1 LAESGSSG
9 NVEIPLVWS
18 ERIDARF
25 YQQSIAEKAC
35 ERNTLV
41 VMPTALGK
49 TIISALVAAYFLYKQ
64 RQMRVL
70 IMAPTRPLVLQ
81 HHETYSNILKLS
93 NEDMIVLTGKTPS
106 AYRKHVWDGKAR
118 IIFATPQ
125 IVRNDLESGILSLK
139 DFSLLVFDEC
149 HRARK
154 DYAYTDVAKKYVEQA
169 QWPII
174 LGMTA
179 SPGADKEKILDICS
193 ALFIEQIE
201 YRSEEDTDVLPY
213 IHPVKVEWAQV
224 DLPSEYREMSRTIRI
239 MLNERLDLLSR
250 RGILH
255 TRPEYANRRDLLEAG
270 EHLRHQL
277 LSTIEE
283 WKGPI
288 FNAIVVQS
296 ASLTLFHALELLETQ
311 GLGTLLSFLE
321 KVDKQGETKRSY
333 KTIISDPHYLE
344 LKRLLDR
351 NKSLDHPKIPVM
363 KTLIQN
369 QFRETPNSKVLVFTQ
384 YRDTASHLVE
394 RLRDIDGLV
403 IERFVGQASKEEDV
417 GLSQEE
423 QARIISDFRDGDTNV
438 LVATSIAEEGL
449 DIPSVDLVIF
459 YEPIPSE
466 IRYIQR
472 KGRTG
477 RRTAGKAMILAAN
490 DTYDIAYLHA
500 SRRRVERMRKMIA
513 SLNLE
518 LKPFT
523 RNGPKPEPNPIAK
536 EELLNIERHV
546 EISHLDLRST
556 DSEMK
561 ANQFLKQVDKASR
574 YIWKKVLKT
583 DVEGL
588 AISYLIEE
596 AEKEGTAPAV
606 AEAAIDNLQEAGQL
620 AKIGTDRV
628 ATVASIPARDFPRT
642 DEDTYDLLVEDI
654 RPGMAIVL
662 VDGKWRVRLV
672 HVDFEGPVNLLKKN
686 SRFKVRGAFYHNEN
700 VLHFRV
706 REVVQQF
713 S

>member
-1 LAESGSSG
+1 
-9 NVEIPLVWS
+9 
-18 ERIDARF
+18 
-25 YQQSIAEKAC
+25 
-35 ERNTLV
+35 
-41 VMPTALGK
+41 MPTALGK
-49 TIISALVAAYFLYKQ
+49 TIISALAAAYFLYNQK
-64 RQMRVL
+64 QMRVL
-70 IMAPTRPLVLQ
+70 VMAPTRPLVLQ

-93 NEDMIVLTGKTPS
+93 DEDMVVLTGKTPS

-125 IVRNDLESGILSLK
+125 IIRNDLESEILSLK

-213 IHPVKVEWAQV
+213 IHPVEVEWTQV
-224 DLPSEYREMSRTIRI
+224 DLPLEYREISQTIRI
-239 MLNERLDLLSR
+239 MLNERLELLSR

-255 TRPEYANRRDLLEAG
+255 TRPENANRRDLLEAG
-270 EHLRHQL
+270 ERLRHQL

-288 FNAIVVQS
+288 FNAIILQS

-311 GLGTLLSFLE
+311 GLVTLLSFLE
-321 KVDKQGETKRSY
+321 KVDQHGETKKSY
-333 KTIISDPHYLE
+333 KTIINDPHYLE

-363 KTLIQN
+363 KTLVQN
-369 QFRETPNSKVLVFTQ
+369 QFQQTPNSKVLVFTQ

-394 RLRDIDGLV
+394 RLREIEGLKV
-403 IERFVGQASKEEDV
+403 ERFVGQASKEEDS

-423 QARIISDFRDGDTNV
+423 QAKIIRSFRDGDTNV

-477 RRTAGKAMILAAN
+477 RRTAGKAMILVAN
-490 DTYDIAYLHA
+490 DTYDIAYFHA

-518 LKPFT
+518 LKPLT
-523 RNGPKPEPNPIAK
+523 RNRPKPEPNPIPT
-536 EELLNIERHV
+536 EELLDIERHA
-546 EISHLDLRST
+546 EIGHLEPKSAN
-556 DSEMK
+556 SEVK
-561 ANQFLKQVDKASR
+561 ANRFLKEVDKASR

-588 AISYLIEE
+588 SISYLIDE
-596 AEKEGTAPAV
+596 AEKEGIAPAV
-606 AEAAIDNLQEAGQL
+606 AKAALQSLQDAGQL
-620 AKIGTDRV
+620 AKIGADRV
-628 ATVASIPARDFPRT
+628 ATIASMPTPSSLPKT
-642 DEDTYDLLVEDI
+642 DEDTYDLLVEEI
-654 RPGMAIVL
+654 HQGRAVVL
-662 VDGKWRVRLV
+662 VDGRWRARLV
-672 HVDFEGPVNLLKKN
+672 REDFEGPVNVFKKK
-686 SRFKVRGAFYHNEN
+686 SRLKVRGAFYHNEN

-706 REVVQQF
+706 REVVQQL